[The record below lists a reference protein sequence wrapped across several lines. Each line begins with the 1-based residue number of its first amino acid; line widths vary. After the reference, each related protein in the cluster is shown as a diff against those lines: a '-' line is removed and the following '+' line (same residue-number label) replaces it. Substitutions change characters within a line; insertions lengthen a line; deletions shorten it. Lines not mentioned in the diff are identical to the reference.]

1 MARASTA
8 FIFLALI
15 AAAGHVDAYTR
26 CGIANR
32 GCNAPEQFSGMKKST
47 PRPTVVASTG
57 ITQDFKDKLNEG
69 HQVLINFAGGANP
82 TFAYILEGGGAD
94 AAYADFKTKNCEE
107 TTFEG
112 YCGADGL
119 ITQAKKSESGFMK
132 GAGGR
137 TCS

>member
-15 AAAGHVDAYTR
+15 AAAGHVDANTR
-26 CGIANR
+26 CGIASR
-32 GCNAPEQFSGMKKST
+32 GCNAPGQFSGMKKST
-47 PRPTVVASTG
+47 TRPTVVASTG

-112 YCGADGL
+112 YCGA
-119 ITQAKKSESGFMK
+119 A
-132 GAGGR
+132 
-137 TCS
+137 

>member
-15 AAAGHVDAYTR
+15 AAVGHVDAYTR

-32 GCNAPEQFSGMKKST
+32 GCNAPEQFSGMKKSKT
-47 PRPTVVASTG
+47 LPTIVASTG

-69 HQVLINFAGGANP
+69 HQVLINFAGGASP

-112 YCGADGL
+112 YCGA
-119 ITQAKKSESGFMK
+119 A
-132 GAGGR
+132 
-137 TCS
+137 